1 MQDVQ
6 GMVIKMIIR
15 EIMNE
20 LQQGDGYTEGCWDSE
35 GETQRDAARTKA
47 TEVRNRP
54 KWRPNRL
61 MAGMRMFV
69 LSYSRI

>member
-6 GMVIKMIIR
+6 RMVIKMIIR

-20 LQQGDGYTEGCWDSE
+20 VQQGHGYTEGCWVSE

-61 MAGMRMFV
+61 MTGMRMLV
-69 LSYSRI
+69 LSYLRI